1 MKNINN
7 KVECVGILVIY
18 YNDFINRSILEFE
31 SLINNISRKNMI
43 FIISNFSEYQKTTSK
58 SKFLNWNNQ
67 NQEFGA
73 WQYGLEQALDKLNYN
88 SKPCFIFANDTFCY
102 HKTYGGFEKYMYS
115 KFFKKIVDLDQKI
128 IVGPTSSS
136 KLGQLSFEGSVFTR
150 WVSTSL
156 FGISYKLMET
166 FKFNICIDQKYLNK
180 YFDGQ
185 TEKDFFSKKLDNS
198 MKNHLIAWLFGRSNL
213 PMWRNGTSLNNEN
226 YLIMKNKASSILREK
241 NITANAILSN
251 AVILDV
257 FKNLKIRKIFFY
269 LLRLFKYK

>member
-73 WQYGLEQALDKLNYN
+73 WQYGLDQALDKLNYN

-102 HKTYGGFEKYMYS
+102 HKSYGEFEKYMYS
-115 KFFKKIVDLDQKI
+115 KFFKKIVDTDKKI

-136 KLGQLSFEGSVFTR
+136 KLGRLSFEGSVFTR

-156 FGISYKLMET
+156 FGISYQLMDT
-166 FKFNICIDQKYLNK
+166 FKYNICVDQEYLNK

-185 TEKDFFSKKLDNS
+185 TEKDFFSKKLDTSLN
-198 MKNHLIAWLFGRSNL
+198 KHLIAWLFGRANL
-213 PMWRNGTSLNNEN
+213 PMWRNGASLDNKN
-226 YLIMKNKASSILREK
+226 YIIMKNKASSILREK